1 MIGGKNISEGYK
13 GLTIELRNPEDNIDF
28 YNIFKNNKPKKIT
41 LYGNK
46 TKIRLNDSFDE
57 ILELLED
64 KTNYI
69 VKKFKRGNIISGN
82 AKFNFNNEMKSI
94 KTLFKIYGDEIS
106 NYTAIKPI
114 FNYNNIDIY
123 AISYSN
129 HFYIFQEKCY
139 KTIDKIQFTQDE
151 FNKMINDI
159 YESLLILQKNNFLH
173 NDIKADNI
181 IYCDNK
187 YKIIDWELSYSVNSK
202 FKSFFKGSGGNFLFN
217 HPYKFYNLG
226 IPLFIYNFFNYIFK
240 RIDYKANS
248 WIYKL
253 KSYKILNNKIRDS
266 FDYLVENKTGNLYKY
281 YDMYSFALLIIYLAE
296 KNKCDVP
303 SKLINEL
310 FIPFNINY

>member
-1 MIGGKNISEGYK
+1 MLGGKNISEGYK

-187 YKIIDWELSYSVNSK
+187 YKIIDWELGYSTTK
-202 FKSFFKGSGGNFLFN
+202 KIKSFFKGSGGNFLFN

-310 FIPFNINY
+310 FKPFNINY

>member
-173 NDIKADNI
+173 NDIKDDNI

-187 YKIIDWELSYSVNSK
+187 YKIIDWELGYSVNSK

-253 KSYKILNNKIRDS
+253 KSYKILNNKIKDS

-310 FIPFNINY
+310 FKPFNINY

>member
-187 YKIIDWELSYSVNSK
+187 YKIIDWELGYSVNSK

-253 KSYKILNNKIRDS
+253 KSYKILNNKIKDS

-310 FIPFNINY
+310 FKPFNINY

>member
-1 MIGGKNISEGYK
+1 MLGGKNISEGYK

-28 YNIFKNNKPKKIT
+28 YNIFKNDKPKKIT

-187 YKIIDWELSYSVNSK
+187 YKIIDWELGYSTTK
-202 FKSFFKGSGGNFLFN
+202 KIKSFFKGSGGNFLFN

-310 FIPFNINY
+310 FKPFNINY

>member
-1 MIGGKNISEGYK
+1 
-13 GLTIELRNPEDNIDF
+13 
-28 YNIFKNNKPKKIT
+28 
-41 LYGNK
+41 
-46 TKIRLNDSFDE
+46 
-57 ILELLED
+57 
-64 KTNYI
+64 
-69 VKKFKRGNIISGN
+69 
-82 AKFNFNNEMKSI
+82 MKSI

-217 HPYKFYNLG
+217 HPYKFYCLG

-240 RIDYKANS
+240 RIDFNNNR

-253 KSYKILNNKIRDS
+253 KSYEIMKKKIEKSVNFLIIKKR
-266 FDYLVENKTGNLYKY
+266 NLYNY
-281 YDMYSFALLIIYLAE
+281 FDLYSFALLLIYLAE
-296 KNKCDVP
+296 KNKCNLP
-303 SKLINEL
+303 LPLINKL
-310 FIPFNINY
+310 LKPFNIEY